1 MGYGEYGG
9 GGSIAWKVDV
19 EDKDKP
25 PKKRAIASGY
35 DPKTATKF
43 TVFLEY
49 PSSAA
54 AQADLARLAP
64 VPGDMKVQGT
74 KIVFDVPVQQDNEDQ
89 IRIEW

>member
-25 PKKRAIASGY
+25 PKKRASASGY
-35 DPKTATKF
+35 DPKVATKF

-49 PSSAA
+49 PSRAEA
-54 AQADLARLAP
+54 EADLKRLAP
-64 VPGDMKVQGT
+64 VAGEMSVQGT